1 MIHHV
6 YFLHPDRERTETY
19 RIKSDKGERKSENRW
34 PGVGQRENRVKKK
47 KEKADA
53 DELLKGTFDRTPW
66 PGVFIKILSI
76 F

>member
-1 MIHHV
+1 M
-6 YFLHPDRERTETY
+6 DR
-19 RIKSDKGERKSENRW
+19 
-34 PGVGQRENRVKKK
+34 RENGVKKK

-53 DELLKGTFDRTPW
+53 DELLKGTFDWTPW

>member
-1 MIHHV
+1 MIHPV

-19 RIKSDKGERKSENRW
+19 RIKSDEKERKSENRW
-34 PGVGQRENRVKKK
+34 PGVGQRENGVKKK
-47 KEKADA
+47 GKADA